1 MKNKANQVQSATIR
15 NRFLN
20 VEEREFPKMKKN
32 LGKGDMIYFWRLK
45 LSNRKTK
52 Y

>member
-15 NRFLN
+15 NRGN